1 MTDQSTNPAKQTSG
15 SAAKTKKG
23 VSSPGKRK
31 GSRSFLNFILFIA
44 IIVVVALFVRAEME
58 RRATQEELTLK
69 AAELEQ
75 LRETAERSGQAV
87 ADEVLEKLR
96 QHIDLPVDPV
106 PTVATIVDVEQ
117 LREANEFYAPAE
129 NGDHLIITDR
139 RAILYDSDRD
149 IILDIVPVQI
159 NQQQAEAALGEGEE
173 APEGTDAPA
182 AGTSPAA
189 SPSPAA
195 ETSPSPATSPAS

>member
-1 MTDQSTNPAKQTSG
+1 MNDQSTNPAKQTSG
-15 SAAKTKKG
+15 SAAKTKK
-23 VSSPGKRK
+23 SISAPGKRR
-31 GSRSFLNFILFIA
+31 GGRGFLNFILFIV

-69 AAELEQ
+69 AAELDQ
-75 LRETAERSGQAV
+75 LRETAQRSGQAV

-96 QHIDLPVDPV
+96 QHIDLPADPV
-106 PTVATIVDVEQ
+106 PTVATIVDVDQ
-117 LREANEFYAPAE
+117 LREANEFYGPAE
-129 NGDHLIITDR
+129 NGDHLIITER

-159 NQQQAEAALGEGEE
+159 NQQQAEEALGEGEE
-173 APEGTDAPA
+173 AAS
-182 AGTSPAA
+182 GTSAPTDTTAPA

-195 ETSPSPATSPAS
+195 ETSPTPATSPAS

>member
-1 MTDQSTNPAKQTSG
+1 MNEQPTTPAKPTSG
-15 SAAKTKKG
+15 SAAKTKKN
-23 VSSPGKRK
+23 VKAPGKRR
-31 GSRSFLNFILFIA
+31 GGRGILNFILFIA
-44 IIVVVALFVRAEME
+44 IIVVIALFVRAEME
-58 RRATQEELTLK
+58 RRATQEELTEK

-75 LRETAERSGQAV
+75 LRETAQRSGQAV
-87 ADEVLEKLR
+87 ADEVLTKLR

-129 NGDHLIITDR
+129 NGDHLVITDR

-159 NQQQAEAALGEGEE
+159 NQQQAEEALGEGAEGEGEEE
-173 APEGTDAPA
+173 AATDDAQA
-182 AGTSPAA
+182 SPSPGAA
-189 SPSPAA
+189 SPSPSP
-195 ETSPSPATSPAS
+195 TS